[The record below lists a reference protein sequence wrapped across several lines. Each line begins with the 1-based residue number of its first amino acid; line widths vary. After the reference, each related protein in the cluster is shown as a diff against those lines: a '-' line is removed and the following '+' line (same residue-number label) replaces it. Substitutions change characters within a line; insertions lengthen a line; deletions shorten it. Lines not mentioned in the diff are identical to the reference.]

1 MVRSLYN
8 VSLVGFAACLIAME
22 WCVHKTLSIHRFSSN
37 LLTNLRLF
45 IACITVS
52 LLVLLL
58 MLRSLDEDSVVSYE
72 AKAIFLDNIVRFFG
86 MFPDDVE
93 ILLLKGDL
101 EDLIDTNNTDMRGEN
116 TFPVWNCF
124 HLLSDNL
131 CIHLMIYVL
140 DFARDIRASYDANE
154 HGRELL

>member
-22 WCVHKTLSIHRFSSN
+22 WCVHKNLSIHRFSSS

-58 MLRSLDEDSVVSYE
+58 MLPSLDEDSVVSYE

-101 EDLIDTNNTDMRGEN
+101 EDLIDTNNTDMRGEKN
-116 TFPVWNCF
+116 TCA
-124 HLLSDNL
+124 LLPSL
-131 CIHLMIYVL
+131 V
-140 DFARDIRASYDANE
+140 
-154 HGRELL
+154 

>member
-1 MVRSLYN
+1 MYH
-8 VSLVGFAACLIAME
+8 
-22 WCVHKTLSIHRFSSN
+22 CV
-37 LLTNLRLF
+37 
-45 IACITVS
+45 IACIIINAT
-52 LLVLLL
+52 
-58 MLRSLDEDSVVSYE
+58 SLDEDSVVSHE

-131 CIHLMIYVL
+131 CIHLMICVL
-140 DFARDIRASYDANE
+140 DFARDIRASYDVNE
-154 HGRELL
+154 HGENYFD